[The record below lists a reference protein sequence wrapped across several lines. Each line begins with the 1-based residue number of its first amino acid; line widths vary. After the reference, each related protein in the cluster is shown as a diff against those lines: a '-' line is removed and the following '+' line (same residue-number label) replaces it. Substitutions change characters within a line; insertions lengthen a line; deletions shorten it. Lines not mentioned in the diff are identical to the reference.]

1 MRPPQYIMDQTTL
14 IELKKSL
21 EEEHEKLLTE
31 LKSIA
36 TADPKIK
43 GNWNAKYPQFET
55 GEYGSHSSLEGE
67 ADEFEEYEVRLEAE
81 HSLES
86 RLLQTNKALE
96 RLAQGTYGKCLKC
109 GKEITV
115 ERLKAN
121 LAAEFCLNH

>member
-1 MRPPQYIMDQTTL
+1 MDQTTL
-14 IELKKSL
+14 VELKKSL
-21 EEEHEKLLTE
+21 EEEREKLAAE

-36 TADPKIK
+36 TADPKVK

-55 GEYGSHSSLEGE
+55 GEYGSHASLDEE

-96 RLAQGTYGKCLKC
+96 RLAKGVYGKCLKC
-109 GKEITV
+109 SKEISV
-115 ERLKAN
+115 ERLRAN
-121 LAAEFCLNH
+121 PAAEFCLNH

>member
-1 MRPPQYIMDQTTL
+1 MDQITL
-14 IELKKSL
+14 NELKKSL
-21 EEEHEKLLTE
+21 EEEHEKLMTE

-36 TADPKIK
+36 TADLKTK

-55 GEYGSHSSLEGE
+55 GEYGSHSSLEEE

-86 RLLQTNKALE
+86 RLLQTSKGLE

-109 GKEITV
+109 GKEIAA

-121 LAAEFCLNH
+121 PSAEFCLDH

>member
-1 MRPPQYIMDQTTL
+1 MNQVILT
-14 IELKKSL
+14 EFKKSL
-21 EEEHEKLLTE
+21 EKAHEKLVTE
-31 LKSIA
+31 LKYIA

-55 GEYGSHSSLEGE
+55 GEYGSHSSLEEE

-86 RLLQTNKALE
+86 RLLKTNKALE
-96 RLAQGTYGKCLKC
+96 RLVQGSYGKCLKC
-109 GKEITV
+109 GKEIAV

-121 LAAEFCLNH
+121 LTAEFCLDH